1 MAEPSRF
8 GAVAFVLL
16 AAGLCAV
23 TLGYPGTPDDGD
35 FLHWAAVLNGAGP
48 IRGYAQIADY
58 PPLGPLILWGAT
70 KAGADFSL
78 PPFTCI
84 KLAIDFF
91 QLAAALIIRW
101 YARSW
106 AAAALMFLLIS
117 PFGALLGYIDAF
129 YLPFVLAGIFALRSD
144 RFAVA
149 NLMFAIATLIKWQPA
164 VLFPIVLIY
173 GVGRGRKLNVFSLL
187 PAAVF
192 TGFVIAAF
200 GPDAVRTAFSGA
212 TDDPLFSGQ
221 AFNLDWIIT
230 YGLEATHSLGTHFS
244 AIGTI
249 KFINHLSPPWYAVS
263 RGLFWIVYLGN
274 LIVFAS
280 CCKTWNTCMLALL
293 SAETIQFTFNTGVHE
308 NHSFLVM
315 ILAFAASAGGML
327 PALEFRVAA
336 VLAVSNILAFYGLDL
351 VFGHAASLGTV
362 ILSALDVLMCAAFI
376 RRHVMACRD
385 AGVAPFVSR
394 LRHA

>member
-192 TGFVIAAF
+192 TGMRSGPRSPAPPTIRYSAARRSIWI
-200 GPDAVRTAFSGA
+200 GSLPTGWKPRTASARIFPRLARSNSS
-212 TDDPLFSGQ
+212 TICRRP
-221 AFNLDWIIT
+221 
-230 YGLEATHSLGTHFS
+230 GTR
-244 AIGTI
+244 
-249 KFINHLSPPWYAVS
+249 S
-263 RGLFWIVYLGN
+263 RAGCSGLFI
-274 LIVFAS
+274 
-280 CCKTWNTCMLALL
+280 
-293 SAETIQFTFNTGVHE
+293 SAT
-308 NHSFLVM
+308 
-315 ILAFAASAGGML
+315 
-327 PALEFRVAA
+327 
-336 VLAVSNILAFYGLDL
+336 
-351 VFGHAASLGTV
+351 
-362 ILSALDVLMCAAFI
+362 
-376 RRHVMACRD
+376 
-385 AGVAPFVSR
+385 
-394 LRHA
+394 